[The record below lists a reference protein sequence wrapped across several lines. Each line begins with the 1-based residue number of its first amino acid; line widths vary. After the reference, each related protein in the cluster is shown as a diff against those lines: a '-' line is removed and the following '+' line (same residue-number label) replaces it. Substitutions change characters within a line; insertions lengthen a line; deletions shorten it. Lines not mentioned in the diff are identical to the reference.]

1 MKKVKTTVPIV
12 NRLGLHAR
20 AATKLVELTQS
31 FNAKITL
38 IIDSNEADAR
48 SIMGLML
55 LAGSQGKVATVIAE
69 GEDAEEATAKIVE
82 LFTARFDEEE

>member
-1 MKKVKTTVPIV
+1 MKKITTTVPIV

-31 FNAKITL
+31 FSAKITL
-38 IIDSNEADAR
+38 IIDGNEADAR

-82 LFTARFDEEE
+82 LFSARFDEEE